1 MFKDDLPVD
10 KQEEL
15 DAWVKQF
22 NKKLTSARHSFG
34 KENVI
39 KNITDDFILNISN
52 NWSDAVKIMKS
63 LEDSSTSEKLIKAD
77 SWIAREQY
85 TQAVIELNKHNRTIL
100 NRIKSLSPRDEEF
113 RDVLGGEYEAE
124 MRFRQL
130 SEDLSAEHPQN
141 VKRRYL
147 DTLERADARQRER
160 EDREYAKIWRENLIE
175 KVPSVTKHKGLMDF
189 INSLTPEQILIMS
202 YQDQYLDISYF
213 YEAYHEPI
221 LDPDSPTTVQTQN
234 IVESLLTW
242 KYIFEDEEA
251 GEQSIA
257 DKYGDYKARANSAIA
272 SGTSSSKAR
281 RGKTSGTSS
290 SKGGRGKSSNK
301 PSKKGVSRKTNNAT
315 PSRGGGHKR
324 RRKKRKTSGGDL
336 DKFLKEK

>member
-1 MFKDDLPVD
+1 MFKGDLPVD

-22 NKKLTSARHSFG
+22 NKKLTSVRHSFG

-52 NWSDAVKIMKS
+52 NWRDAVKIMKF
-63 LEDSSTSEKLIKAD
+63 LEDSSTSEKLIKAN

-85 TQAVIELNKHNRTIL
+85 TQAVIELNKHNRNIL
-100 NRIKSLSPRDEEF
+100 DRIKSLSPRDEEF

-130 SEDLSAEHPQN
+130 SEDLSDEHPQN

-147 DTLERADARQRER
+147 DTLDRADARQRER

-234 IVESLLTW
+234 IVESLLTL

-257 DKYGDYKARANSAIA
+257 DKYGEYNARANDAI
-272 SGTSSSKAR
+272 SSKAGSR
-281 RGKTSGTSS
+281 KT
-290 SKGGRGKSSNK
+290 SNK
-301 PSKKGVSRKTNNAT
+301 PSNKGGSRKTNNVT
-315 PSRGGGHKR
+315 PTLGGGRKR
-324 RRKKRKTSGGDL
+324 RRKKKKTSGGDL
-336 DKFLKEK
+336 DKFLKGK